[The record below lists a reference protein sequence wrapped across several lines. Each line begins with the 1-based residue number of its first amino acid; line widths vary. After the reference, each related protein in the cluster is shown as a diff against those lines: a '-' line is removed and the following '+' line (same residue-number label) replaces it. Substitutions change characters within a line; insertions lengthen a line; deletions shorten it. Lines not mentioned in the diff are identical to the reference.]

1 MSNFSSKF
9 ANRKIGPKFSEV
21 INQNVGAQQFK
32 PYLYEDQIN
41 FDRLR
46 MYRLNRVIEQLKKN
60 DVGACILFDPIN
72 IRYAT
77 DSRNMSLFTM
87 HELVRFVFISAGG
100 KVILFDYPKSEHL
113 SEHLCTIDEIR
124 SVVSWDFFS
133 ANNFVDKNAK
143 QWAGMVQDLMREH
156 SRENNRLAIDVSDP
170 IGIQMLLKQF
180 NVELLNAQKFV
191 ETARS
196 IKSEDEIICMK
207 ASLETAEKGMWLM
220 KDKLQAG
227 MTEEELWSYMH
238 KTNIEN
244 GGEWF
249 ETRLLVSGPRT
260 NPWLQECSNRVIEP
274 GDLVAFD
281 TDMVGPYGYC
291 ADISRTF
298 VEGGKFNDEQRRL
311 YSLATEHIQHNKE
324 LIKAGTSFR
333 EFAENAW
340 KLPNNCYDNHYPC
353 MVHGIGLCDEW
364 PLIGYPNEDFSNAD
378 FSSHFEENMT
388 ICVETYIG
396 EVGGK
401 EGVKL
406 EDQYRVTSNG
416 LEQLSSFPLEQLT

>member
-1 MSNFSSKF
+1 MGNFTSKF
-9 ANRKIGPKFSEV
+9 ADRKIGPKFSEAV
-21 INQNVGAQQFK
+21 NQDLGVMQFK
-32 PYLYEDQIN
+32 PRLYENEIN

-46 MYRLNRVIEQLKKN
+46 LYRLNRVIEQLQKH

-72 IRYAT
+72 VRYAT
-77 DSRNMSLFTM
+77 DSRNMSIFTM
-87 HELVRFVFISAGG
+87 HELVRFVFISTEG

-133 ANNFVDKNAK
+133 ANNFVDQNAK
-143 QWAGMVQDLMREH
+143 QWAGMVQDLMSEH
-156 SRENNRLAIDVSDP
+156 SPENNRLAIDISDP
-170 IGIQMLLKQF
+170 VGIQTLLKQF
-180 NVELLNAQKFV
+180 NVELLNAQKFI

-196 IKSEDEIICMK
+196 IKSEDELICMK
-207 ASLETAEKGMWLM
+207 ASIETAEKGIWLM
-220 KDKLQAG
+220 KEKLQAG

-274 GDLVAFD
+274 GNLVAFD

-333 EFAENAW
+333 EFAEKAW
-340 KLPNNCYDNHYPC
+340 KLPDNCYDNHYPC
-353 MVHGIGLCDEW
+353 IIHGIGLCDEW
-364 PLIGYPNEDFSNAD
+364 PFVAYPNEDFSNAD

-388 ICVETYIG
+388 ICVESYIG

>member
-1 MSNFSSKF
+1 
-9 ANRKIGPKFSEV
+9 
-21 INQNVGAQQFK
+21 
-32 PYLYEDQIN
+32 
-41 FDRLR
+41 
-46 MYRLNRVIEQLKKN
+46 
-60 DVGACILFDPIN
+60 
-72 IRYAT
+72 
-77 DSRNMSLFTM
+77 M
-87 HELVRFVFISAGG
+87 HELVRFVFISAEG

-113 SEHLCTIDEIR
+113 SKHLCTINEIR

-133 ANNFVDKNAK
+133 ANNYVDKNAK
-143 QWAGMVQDLMREH
+143 QWAGMVQDLMKEH
-156 SRENNRLAIDVSDP
+156 SPDNNRLAIDVSDP
-170 IGIQMLLKQF
+170 VGIQMLLKQF
-180 NVELLNAQKFV
+180 NVKLLNAQKFV

-196 IKSEDEIICMK
+196 IKSEDELICME

-220 KDKLQAG
+220 KEKLQSG
-227 MTEEELWSYMH
+227 MTEEELWSFMH

-260 NPWLQECSNRVIEP
+260 NPWLQECSNRIIEP

-298 VEGGKFNDEQRRL
+298 VEGNQFSDEQKRL
-311 YSLATEHIQHNKE
+311 YSLSLEHIQHNEK
-324 LIKAGTSFR
+324 LIKAGMNFK
-333 EFAENAW
+333 EFAEKAW

-353 MVHGIGLCDEW
+353 IVHGIGLCDEW
-364 PLIGYPNEDFSNAD
+364 PLVAYPNSDFSNAD
-378 FSSHFEENMT
+378 YSSYFEENMT
-388 ICVETYIG
+388 ICVESYIG

-406 EDQYRVTSNG
+406 EDQYLVTADGLKRLSTFPYELSN
-416 LEQLSSFPLEQLT
+416 

>member
-1 MSNFSSKF
+1 MSNFTSKF

-21 INQNVGAQQFK
+21 INQNVGTQQFK

-46 MYRLNRVIEQLKKN
+46 MYRLNRVIEQLQKN

-156 SRENNRLAIDVSDP
+156 SPENNRLAIDVSDP
-170 IGIQMLLKQF
+170 VGIQMLLRQF
-180 NVELLNAQKFV
+180 NVELLNAQKFI

-196 IKSEDEIICMK
+196 IKSEDELICMK

-311 YSLATEHIQHNKE
+311 YSLATEHIQHNQE

-333 EFAENAW
+333 EFAEKAW
-340 KLPNNCYDNHYPC
+340 KLPDNCYDNHYPC

-364 PLIGYPNEDFSNAD
+364 PLIAYPNEDFSNAD